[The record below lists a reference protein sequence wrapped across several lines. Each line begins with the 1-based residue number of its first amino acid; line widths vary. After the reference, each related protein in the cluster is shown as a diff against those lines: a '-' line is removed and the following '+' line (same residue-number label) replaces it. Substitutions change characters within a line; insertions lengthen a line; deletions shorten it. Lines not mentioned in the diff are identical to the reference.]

1 MKNLIAAAVLVIFNI
16 MSIHAQNRIYGTV
29 TDRNGEPLAGVN
41 IREKGTGNGTVSD
54 KDGRYSFVLKGVSG
68 GNPLIVFSFIGMEQK
83 TVRAKVSD
91 GGETRIDAVLEESL
105 DEIAGVEVVGI
116 GERKEIRDVKQQ
128 GVPVSV
134 IDGRMLSGRGT
145 SLSEVLNH
153 QTGVKLRQTGG
164 AGSQTKINVRGLE
177 GNRVQIYMDGYALNT
192 PDGNFSINDIP
203 LQFIDRIEIYKGI
216 VPAEFG
222 GDGLGSAINVVTID
236 ADKDFYDAGYR
247 YQSYGVHDASATV
260 RHFFKRSKVAMTL
273 YASGMYAENEI
284 RHTKKVCV

>member
-41 IREKGTGNGTVSD
+41 VQVKGTGNGTVSD
-54 KDGRYSFVLKGVSG
+54 KDGKYSLVLKEASG
-68 GNPLIVFSFIGMEQK
+68 GNTEIVFSFIGMEHK

-91 GGETRIDAVLEESL
+91 GGETRIDAVLEESF

-145 SLSEVLNH
+145 SLSEVLNDARRQEAYISYDIDEYDERFLRH
-153 QTGVKLRQTGG
+153 LALGYTKEMIASLKGMPFGVKSLEKRQNDLTSRLFSDDERAAGVNATRLVVRAIELR
-164 AGSQTKINVRGLE
+164 ILDIDNLE
-177 GNRVQIYMDGYALNT
+177 
-192 PDGNFSINDIP
+192 PD
-203 LQFIDRIEIYKGI
+203 E
-216 VPAEFG
+216 E
-222 GDGLGSAINVVTID
+222 
-236 ADKDFYDAGYR
+236 
-247 YQSYGVHDASATV
+247 
-260 RHFFKRSKVAMTL
+260 
-273 YASGMYAENEI
+273 
-284 RHTKKVCV
+284 